1 MLSLTL
7 LYKKNVSEAADT
19 SSLTVIGVGGERVG
33 DCAGRKGCSDI
44 QPACVG
50 AQLCVCVFAHACLLG
65 GEWVS
70 GVTDST
76 HPHCCYPTV

>member
-1 MLSLTL
+1 MYILFLTHYTPENGGLCSLSLTL
-7 LYKKNVSEAADT
+7 LYKKNVSEAADS

-50 AQLCVCVFAHACLLG
+50 AQLCVCVFAHAC
-65 GEWVS
+65 E
-70 GVTDST
+70 
-76 HPHCCYPTV
+76 

>member
-1 MLSLTL
+1 MFLFVCVYCFLHTIHLRMGVYALSLTL

-19 SSLTVIGVGGERVG
+19 SSLTVIGVGVERVG

-50 AQLCVCVFAHACLLG
+50 AQLCVCVFAHAC
-65 GEWVS
+65 E
-70 GVTDST
+70 
-76 HPHCCYPTV
+76 